1 VIDAQ
6 LSPLETDFGDP
17 GPRERLMSAAEV
29 HIAQAGL
36 SVSLRDI
43 ALGAGIRNNSAVN
56 YHFGDREGL
65 IEAIV
70 LTRAEHTEQARVQG
84 LAELP
89 EDASLRDLVS
99 LLVVPLLTVPYDEGA
114 THYARFLDQVRS
126 HWVFSRGMEDPKRFP
141 VSREILRRIGQQ
153 LDLPSPVRKRR
164 LVALS
169 TALFALAADR
179 ERALADQ
186 RPAYEPDEVT
196 DMLVGLLGA
205 A

>member
-1 VIDAQ
+1 MDVQ
-6 LSPLETDFGDP
+6 LSPLDEDFGDP
-17 GPRERLMSAAEV
+17 GPRERLMRAAEV

-70 LTRAEHTEQARVQG
+70 VTRAEHTEQARVEA
-84 LAELP
+84 LATLP
-89 EDASLRDLVS
+89 DDAPLRDLVS
-99 LLVVPLLTVPYDEGA
+99 LLVVPFLTVPYLEGA
-114 THYARFLDQVRS
+114 THYARFLDQVRTHS
-126 HWVFSRGMEDPKRFP
+126 VYSRAVEDPERFP
-141 VSREILRRIGQQ
+141 VSREIMRRIRRH
-153 LDLPSPVRKRR
+153 LDLPDDVRRRR
-164 LVALS
+164 LFALS
-169 TALFALAADR
+169 TVLFALAADR
-179 ERALADQ
+179 ERAIAEK

>member
-1 VIDAQ
+1 MIDVQ
-6 LSPLETDFGDP
+6 LSPLDADFGDP
-17 GPRERLMSAAEV
+17 GPRERLMKAAEV

-70 LTRAEHTEQARVQG
+70 VTRAEHTERARVEALEG
-84 LAELP
+84 LP

-99 LLVVPLLTVPYDEGA
+99 LLVVPFLTVPYLEGA

-126 HWVFSRGMEDPKRFP
+126 HSVYSRAVEDPERFP
-141 VSREILRRIGQQ
+141 VSREIMRRIR
-153 LDLPSPVRKRR
+153 DHLPADGRRRR
-164 LVALS
+164 LYALS

-179 ERALADQ
+179 ERAMAEK

-196 DMLVGLLGA
+196 DMLVGLLVGA
-205 A
+205 